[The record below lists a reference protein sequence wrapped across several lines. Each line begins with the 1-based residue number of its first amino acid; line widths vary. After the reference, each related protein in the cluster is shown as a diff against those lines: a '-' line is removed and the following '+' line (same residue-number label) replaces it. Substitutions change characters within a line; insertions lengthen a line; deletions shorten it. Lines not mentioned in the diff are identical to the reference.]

1 MLSVIILTATMTVS
15 PTETKPLVLHT
26 VFLGSLVAT
35 SYRSVP
41 RQTKPCPGCF
51 YTSIGERV
59 CRDGV
64 AVSQDML
71 KDGRV
76 KYGDWLFIGGGIGLK
91 RVNDCMNARWKN
103 RIDIWLETYEQ
114 EKAFDR
120 RFRGTTVEIW
130 RVEAH

>member
-1 MLSVIILTATMTVS
+1 MDSNTTASKV
-15 PTETKPLVLHT
+15 LVLHT
-26 VFLGSLVAT
+26 VFIGRLVAT

-71 KDGRV
+71 RDGRV
-76 KYGDWLFIGGGIGLK
+76 KYGDWLFIRGIGLK

-103 RIDIWLETYEQ
+103 RVDIWLETYEQ
-114 EKAFDR
+114 EKAFDK
-120 RFRGTTVEIW
+120 RFRGTTTDIYRIEVK
-130 RVEAH
+130 